1 MEENKMMYK
10 MTSYEDN
17 GNSVGCVPS
26 NSSSP
31 IVPLSSTMDQANN
44 MAQEI
49 LIKAYKINAHMFGA
63 NAPDRDETPPPKCF
77 RDVLANQLK
86 ALSEATCEL
95 EEIMDKLGV

>member
-1 MEENKMMYK
+1 MM
-10 MTSYEDN
+10 SYEDN
-17 GNSVGCVPS
+17 RNCVGTPETGMLQGSVA
-26 NSSSP
+26 
-31 IVPLSSTMDQANN
+31 PLSNMMDQANN

-49 LIKAYKINAHMFGA
+49 LIKAYKINAHMFGV

-95 EEIMDKLGV
+95 DEIMDKLGV

>member
-1 MEENKMMYK
+1 MM
-10 MTSYEDN
+10 SYEDN
-17 GNSVGCVPS
+17 RNCVSTPEAGMLQGNT
-26 NSSSP
+26 
-31 IVPLSSTMDQANN
+31 VPLSSMMDQANN

-49 LIKAYKINAHMFGA
+49 LTMAQRINAHMFGA

-95 EEIMDKLGV
+95 DEIMDKLGV